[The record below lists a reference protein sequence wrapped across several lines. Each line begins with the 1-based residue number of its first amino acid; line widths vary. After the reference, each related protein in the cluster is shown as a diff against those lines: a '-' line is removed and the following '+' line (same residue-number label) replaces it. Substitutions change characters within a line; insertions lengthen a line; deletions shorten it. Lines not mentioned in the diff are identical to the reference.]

1 VRDEQPVEAIQTSDF
16 SGSPYLWWPQDIGR
30 HVPRFY
36 FRIGNG
42 DYSGISGEGFD
53 LADKDAA
60 WTEMTKV
67 CGDLVG
73 SIARKLRQQSEWRME
88 LLDES
93 RKPVFRIRVVA
104 ETLDHSA
111 RLDSLSRS

>member
-1 VRDEQPVEAIQTSDF
+1 
-16 SGSPYLWWPQDIGR
+16 
-30 HVPRFY
+30 VPLFF
-36 FRIGNG
+36 FRICNG
-42 DYSGISGEGFD
+42 DYSGTSGEGFD

-60 WTEMTKV
+60 WTEMTRV

-73 SIARKLRQQSEWRME
+73 SIARKLKQQSEWRME

-104 ETLDHSA
+104 ETLDRPAVSEV
-111 RLDSLSRS
+111 SESRGVDIGVKTPEPSDPSSH